1 MVLRKKVKRTI
12 LEKKAL
18 YLGSIVLIMFSTMLF
33 SSLNIAGFNLKGNL
47 ESFREENVLEDDF
60 FILQNQI
67 DDIPAL
73 EKEYNLTLEERYSYD
88 YKVDEDT
95 TLRILSET
103 EKINKYAI
111 VAGEPLR
118 NKNEILIDPSFAKVH
133 DIELNSEIKIKGT
146 DYKVVG
152 FMSLPDY
159 TYPLKSEN
167 ELLRNPNT
175 FGLAVMTKEAVTD
188 FNKGLLF
195 YSVKFSEDNKEEF
208 ISYLNQNNYIVHW
221 VNKDDNNRIKF
232 IESDI
237 SSIIK
242 LGKYLPIAILF
253 MTIILVSIIVWRLLK
268 AEYVEIGTLYALGYR
283 KREILK
289 HYLSYPIFISLL
301 GGLLGIILGM
311 LLVEPLLEMYGLFYN
326 LPLIDIEY
334 SLDYLFGSFL
344 LPFLF
349 LLPVTILIIY
359 KVLRLSPLVLMRGG
373 GNKTKIN
380 FIERSLKLNRFS
392 FKTKFK
398 IREIIRNIPRTILL
412 ILGVTFASMLYL
424 MGFVMMDSMN
434 YLINNSYDEVYEY
447 NYDYI
452 YNSFQIGK
460 PAEGEAL
467 TFSPFT
473 SDKTDKSIVIYGL
486 QEDAEL
492 IKLRDLEG
500 NLIDLNNTIVSK
512 SLADKIEL
520 KEGDELKVKNKLNS
534 KEFTLQIDKIADYYL
549 GDYIFMPINTFN
561 SLNGYPE
568 NSYLEVY
575 SKKEL
580 NISEDKLLMKNEKE
594 DLLNSFETMLEP
606 LNYMIGIIGLFAFII
621 GLIVMYVVT
630 SLLIEENKLNISL
643 FKVLGYKKKEI
654 YSLIFGSNTILIIIG
669 YLLSIPILFTS
680 LNKFFM
686 IITEEMNVAIPIR
699 INEKNVVIGFILI
712 YITYLVSN
720 ALNKKRVNKIQMTD
734 VLKSRAE

>member
-12 LEKKAL
+12 LERKAL
-18 YLGSIVLIMFSTMLF
+18 YLGSIVLIMLSTMLF

-47 ESFREENVLEDDF
+47 ESFREGNVLEDDF
-60 FILQNQI
+60 FILQNPI
-67 DDIPAL
+67 DDISAL
-73 EKEYNLTLEERYSYD
+73 EKEYNLILEERYSYD
-88 YKVDEDT
+88 YKVDENT

-118 NKNEILIDPSFAKVH
+118 NKNEILLDSSFAKVH
-133 DIELNSEIKIKGT
+133 DIELKSEIKIKGT

-188 FNKGLLF
+188 FNIGLLF
-195 YSVKFSEDNKEEF
+195 YSVKFTEDNKDKF

-221 VNKDDNNRIKF
+221 VNKADNNRIKF

-289 HYLSYPIFISLL
+289 HYLSYPILISLL

-334 SLDYLFGSFL
+334 NLDYLIGSLL

-373 GNKTKIN
+373 GSKTKIN
-380 FIERSLKLNRFS
+380 FIERNLKLNRFS

-398 IREIIRNIPRTILL
+398 IREIIRNLPRTVLL

-434 YLINNSYDEVYEY
+434 YLINNSYDEVYDY

-452 YNSFQIGK
+452 YNSFQIGT
-460 PAEGEAL
+460 PTEGEAL

-534 KEFTLQIDKIADYYL
+534 KEFTVKVDKVADYYL
-549 GDYIFMPINTFN
+549 GDYIFMPIDTFN

-654 YSLIFGSNTILIIIG
+654 YSLIFGSNIILIIIG

-680 LNKFFM
+680 LNKFFT

-699 INEKNVVIGFILI
+699 INEKNLIIGFILI

>member
-12 LEKKAL
+12 LERKAL
-18 YLGSIVLIMFSTMLF
+18 YLGSIVLIMLSTMLF

-47 ESFREENVLEDDF
+47 ESFREGNVLEDDF
-60 FILQNQI
+60 FILQNPI
-67 DDIPAL
+67 DDISAL
-73 EKEYNLTLEERYSYD
+73 EKEYNLILEERYSYD
-88 YKVDEDT
+88 YKVDENT

-118 NKNEILIDPSFAKVH
+118 NKNEILLDSSFAKVH
-133 DIELNSEIKIKGT
+133 DIELKSEIKIKGT

-188 FNKGLLF
+188 FNIGLLF
-195 YSVKFSEDNKEEF
+195 YSVKFTEDNKDKF

-221 VNKDDNNRIKF
+221 VNKADNNRIKF

-289 HYLSYPIFISLL
+289 HYLSYPILISLL

-334 SLDYLFGSFL
+334 NLDYLIGSLL

-373 GNKTKIN
+373 GSKTKIK
-380 FIERSLKLNRFS
+380 FIERNLKLNRFS

-398 IREIIRNIPRTILL
+398 IREIIRNLPRTVLL

-434 YLINNSYDEVYEY
+434 YLINNSYDEVYDY

-452 YNSFQIGK
+452 YNSFQIGT
-460 PAEGEAL
+460 PTEGEAL

-534 KEFTLQIDKIADYYL
+534 KEFTVKVDKVADYYL
-549 GDYIFMPINTFN
+549 GDYIFMPIDTFN

-654 YSLIFGSNTILIIIG
+654 YSLIFGSNIILIIIG

-680 LNKFFM
+680 LNKFFT

-699 INEKNVVIGFILI
+699 INEKNLIIGFILI